1 MASSEKKRKGSS
13 SLPDWVTKH
22 LECPVCLES
31 IQDPP
36 IYLCEKG
43 HPLCQTCREPLKTQE
58 KPCPVCREKL
68 TDVRNVTVESM
79 LEELPKTKCK
89 NEGCAFQRSNVQLV
103 KSHENKCTERPIK
116 CEICLEPIALSKLVG
131 HLESKH
137 DKALIGNPPKLG
149 EEWWLWSILEKGIT
163 YQTPLRKV
171 DDDLQFIFNR
181 VSYDENV
188 WMFWVSFCGPQEG
201 ANEYEYT
208 VKIASSAAT
217 KAGRS
222 EFLASATME
231 CIPCDMSYEEV
242 KKKAAGVLFPQKLLD
257 KAREGEVE
265 NRLEWT
271 LSIKKKL
278 IM

>member
-22 LECPVCLES
+22 LQCPVCLES

-43 HPLCQTCREPLKTQE
+43 HPLCQTCRDPLKAQE
-58 KPCPVCREKL
+58 KPCPVCRGKL
-68 TDVRNVTVESM
+68 TDVRNMTVENM
-79 LEELPKTKCK
+79 LQELPKTKCK

-137 DKALIGNPPKLG
+137 NKACLEYSTMGVEQWFWTKGKTNKLPK
-149 EEWWLWSILEKGIT
+149 
-163 YQTPLRKV
+163 QHPLRKV
-171 DDDLQFIFNR
+171 NDLQFIFNWA
-181 VSYDENV
+181 SYDENV
-188 WMFWVSFCGPQEG
+188 GMFWVSFCGPQKG

-208 VKIASSAAT
+208 VKIASSEAK

-222 EFLASATME
+222 EFLASATMK
-231 CIPCDMSYEEV
+231 CISCDMSHEEV
-242 KKKAAGVLFPQKLLD
+242 KRKAAGVLFPEILLD
-257 KAREGEVE
+257 KAREGGVE
-265 NRLEWT
+265 KRLDWT
-271 LSIKKKL
+271 LTIKKK
-278 IM
+278 